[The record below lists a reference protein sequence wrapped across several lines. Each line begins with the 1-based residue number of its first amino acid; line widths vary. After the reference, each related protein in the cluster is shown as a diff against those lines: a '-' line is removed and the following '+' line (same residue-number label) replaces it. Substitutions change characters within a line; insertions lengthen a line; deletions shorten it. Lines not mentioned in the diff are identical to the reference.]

1 MKNKTLLLV
10 ILALGTVV
18 VLAAG
23 ALVWAKFFR
32 YQKEAVPAAVQV
44 SQLAVP
50 ALDATPKAA
59 IDEPVKKVPAET
71 IVESPKMNV
80 PPELNLAMAFYSQA
94 PFENWDYPWQEACE
108 EASVLLIANT
118 YFQHHWTREQ
128 FRDEILKLV
137 EWETKEFG
145 DYKHT
150 TADQT
155 AKILRDYLHL
165 KPVILENPSFED
177 VQQSLAKGYLLVGLF
192 AGKKL
197 GNPFYRNG
205 GPNYHAM
212 VIKGYKSGD
221 SAATHKIITQDVGT
235 KRGEDYVYR
244 WSVLQKAMHDYA
256 EPIED
261 GVPRMIEVTL

>member
-1 MKNKTLLLV
+1 MV
-10 ILALGTVV
+10 ILALIVVGT
-18 VLAAG
+18 G
-23 ALVWAKFFR
+23 AFVWAKLFR
-32 YQKEAVPAAVQV
+32 YQKEAVSNAVQV
-44 SQLAVP
+44 SQLAAP
-50 ALDATPKAA
+50 AREPTPMADSTPTAPVNSSEEFKVEDAKATLVA
-59 IDEPVKKVPAET
+59 
-71 IVESPKMNV
+71 V
-80 PPELNLAMAFYSQA
+80 PPELNIAMDFYSQA

-118 YFQHHWTREQ
+118 YFEHHWTREQ

-177 VQQSLAKGYLLVGLF
+177 IQQSLAKGHLLVGLF
-192 AGKKL
+192 AGKHL
-197 GNPFYRNG
+197 GNPFFRNG

-212 VIKGYKSGD
+212 VLKGYKSGD
-221 SAATHKIITQDVGT
+221 STTVQKIITEDVGT
-235 KRGEDYVYR
+235 KRGEDYVYS
-244 WSVLQKAMHDYA
+244 WSVLQNAMHDYA
-256 EPIED
+256 EPIEV
-261 GVPRMIEVTL
+261 GAPRMIEVSL